1 MTTATPSPRVRLSPE
16 ERRIQ
21 LLELGTRLLAT
32 RSLDELSIDLLAE
45 EAGVSRGLMY
55 HYFGG
60 KQGFYEAVVQHAA
73 DDLYRQTAP
82 PDEGEPLERLLVSLA
97 GYVDYVI
104 ANHTGYRS
112 LVTAARGGNE
122 SLRAIYDTTFAAL
135 ADRFFTSDPDGQVI
149 PESPAIR
156 LLLHAWQ
163 AMVEDLVL
171 TWCER
176 PSGLSREDILHVV
189 TTSLPAFVATLDST
203 PSALREK

>member
-1 MTTATPSPRVRLSPE
+1 MTAHTSPRTRLTPD
-16 ERRIQ
+16 ERRAQ
-21 LLELGTRLLAT
+21 LLDLGVRLLAT
-32 RSLDELSIDLLAE
+32 RSLDELSIDLLSE
-45 EAGVSRGLMY
+45 EAGISRGLIY

-60 KQGFYEAVVQHAA
+60 KQGFYEAVVRHAA

-82 PDEGEPLERLLVSLA
+82 PDSGEPLERLLVSLT

-112 LVTAARGGNE
+112 LVTAARGGNDA
-122 SLRAIYDTTFAAL
+122 LRAIYDTTFAAL
-135 ADRFFTSDPDGQVI
+135 ADRFFTTDPDGEIMQDTAAV
-149 PESPAIR
+149 R

-176 PSGLSREDILHVV
+176 PSGLSREDLLQVI
-189 TTSLPAFVATLDST
+189 TGSLPTLLATL
-203 PSALREK
+203 PQ